1 MRLDELARSA
11 TDALVERSV
20 PDVETGLADLR
31 RTQRRRVASRLA
43 AAGVALAVVAGG
55 WTVLTDDSGTPEPA
69 EPTGRN
75 GALVIAN
82 GAHVVAVLE
91 GEGEFKEPS
100 DLTPSADLSFT
111 ADGEEMVYQNL
122 EQKIVAR
129 NVATR
134 ETRVL
139 GHCEEQAVCRY
150 ALSPDEQWLA
160 QVAGSE
166 VLLTQVGGEDQRT
179 FSELEDAAD
188 IAWSPEGD
196 RLAVAGWNGVQVID
210 VDDTIPDT
218 LVAGRDDGTKYY
230 LHVAWSPD
238 GQTVA
243 FVEMSNHQTA
253 DVVPPSTY
261 VLRVVPV
268 DGHEATSVADLGAC
282 FCTVGP
288 VPSFAWAP
296 DGSALAYTRVT
307 GPVRSARPDGVH
319 LIRPDGTG
327 HEKLSAGEGSLAWQS
342 AVSD

>member
-91 GEGEFKEPS
+91 GDGEFKEPS

-139 GHCEEQAVCRY
+139 GHCEVQAICRY

-218 LVAGRDDGTKYY
+218 LVAGRDGTKYY

-327 HEKLSAGEGSLAWQS
+327 HEKLSAGEGSLAWQP

>member
-1 MRLDELARSA
+1 M
-11 TDALVERSV
+11 
-20 PDVETGLADLR
+20 
-31 RTQRRRVASRLA
+31 
-43 AAGVALAVVAGG
+43 
-55 WTVLTDDSGTPEPA
+55 LTDDSGTPEPA

-91 GEGEFKEPS
+91 GDGEFKEPVGP
-100 DLTPSADLSFT
+100 DPLRGPLVHRRRRGDR
-111 ADGEEMVYQNL
+111 VQNL

-139 GHCEEQAVCRY
+139 GHCEVQAICRY

-160 QVAGSE
+160 QVDWDRG
-166 VLLTQVGGEDQRT
+166 LLTQVGGRT
-179 FSELEDAAD
+179 GAPSRTVDDAAD

-210 VDDTIPDT
+210 VDETIPDT
-218 LVAGRDDGTKYY
+218 LVARGGRNQE
-230 LHVAWSPD
+230 LPPRRLVPRRPD
-238 GQTVA
+238 RGVRGD
-243 FVEMSNHQTA
+243 VEAPRPPTTY
-253 DVVPPSTY
+253 PPSTY

-307 GPVRSARPDGVH
+307 GPVAQRPPRRRTSDPAGRHRAREVVRRRGIARLAARRLG
-319 LIRPDGTG
+319 LIR
-327 HEKLSAGEGSLAWQS
+327 QS
-342 AVSD
+342 QTTFSQPG